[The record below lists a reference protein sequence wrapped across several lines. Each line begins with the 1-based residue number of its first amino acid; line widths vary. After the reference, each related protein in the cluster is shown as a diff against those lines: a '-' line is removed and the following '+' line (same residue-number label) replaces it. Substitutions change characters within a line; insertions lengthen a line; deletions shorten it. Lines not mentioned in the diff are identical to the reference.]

1 MDTLFIAVD
10 ISRGDCS
17 CHFLEWSILAV
28 FFPQMQRLAHRV
40 FDKLPD
46 RNVVSWT
53 ALMSGHVLNGD
64 LNGSLSLFGE
74 MVRDGV
80 YLNEFTLS
88 TNLKACG
95 LLNALVKGLQIHGF
109 CLKMGFETM
118 VEVGNSSVDM
128 YSKCGGI
135 SEAESVFGSMGMGSF
150 GYISDDAR
158 RPDKFMLTS
167 LLKACSSIG
176 MIHGGKEIHVVLIRS
191 GFTCSS
197 SETIT
202 GSLADLYVKCGD
214 LFGARKA
221 FDQINEKTMISLS
234 SLILGYAQE
243 GNFLE
248 AMSLFRR
255 LRELSSQVDSFVL
268 SGVIGVF
275 ADVAL
280 LLTASFALRTHKTV
294 V

>member
-1 MDTLFIAVD
+1 
-10 ISRGDCS
+10 
-17 CHFLEWSILAV
+17 
-28 FFPQMQRLAHRV
+28 
-40 FDKLPD
+40 
-46 RNVVSWT
+46 
-53 ALMSGHVLNGD
+53 
-64 LNGSLSLFGE
+64 

-135 SEAESVFGSMGMGSF
+135 SEAESVFGSMV
-150 GYISDDAR
+150 D
-158 RPDKFMLTS
+158 TS
-167 LLKACSSIG
+167 LITWNAMIAGYVHSGSIG